1 VIKKNKSKARQM
13 ALKVKNPLAQALGMV
28 LQSTRDKM
36 GGVSS
41 TQIALSLGLA
51 ASHYRMIEAGSA
63 ILQPARA
70 IKVVQTFDTIEFI
83 PLCQVLVS
91 IQIIDSVKS
100 SINDM
105 RTTVELLT
113 QANPA
118 LEGIL
123 ASFDNLWPV
132 IKKGRTSEVA
142 RQIVSAGIVT
152 QLETFLT
159 TEPVALTA
167 ETMDNFMTPTYQY
180 PITGQLYSKIGN
192 ILQGV
197 APFYLDVILELI
209 DNLRGITP
217 RVTPVE
223 LAQWEGRHTN
233 RLSHIIGIVRKPE
246 TVLDVETFDY
256 SFLWQDNLKKMLII
270 HRDMPKVETESVS
283 RKLADG
289 LKKRYESE
297 RVKYERQLLS
307 FEETI
312 NEKLAIKSGSELVK
326 QIDEILSY
334 RDIEMNNLWV
344 YIMTNG
350 YVVLFIDNASV
361 GSEATN
367 IYGTSLDYDETC
379 QKLVNIREICS
390 DIGFEL

>member
-1 VIKKNKSKARQM
+1 MMVQ
-13 ALKVKNPLAQALGMV
+13 KVRNPLAQALGLV
-28 LQSTRDKM
+28 FQSMRDKM

-41 TQIALSLGLA
+41 SEIASSLGLA

-70 IKVVQTFDTIEFI
+70 IKVVQTFETIEFV

-91 IQIIDSVKS
+91 IQILDSVKQS
-100 SINDM
+100 VEDM
-105 RTTVELLT
+105 RTIVELVME
-113 QANPA
+113 ANPA
-118 LEGIL
+118 LDKVLKGFDGLWEVVKTGQ
-123 ASFDNLWPV
+123 ASD
-132 IKKGRTSEVA
+132 VA
-142 RQIVSAGIVT
+142 RQIVSVGIVEE
-152 QLETFLT
+152 LESFLT

-197 APFYLDVILELI
+197 APFYLDIILELI

-223 LAQWEGRHTN
+223 LAQWESRHRN

-246 TVLDVETFDY
+246 AILDVDTFDY
-256 SFLWQDNLKKMLII
+256 SFLWQDNFKKMLII
-270 HRDMPKVETESVS
+270 HRDKPKVKTESVPL
-283 RKLADG
+283 KLTDS
-289 LKKRYESE
+289 LRKRYESE
-297 RVKYERQLLS
+297 RVKYERQLQN
-307 FEETI
+307 FEETM
-312 NEKLAIKSGSELVK
+312 NEKLAIESGSELAK

-334 RDIEMNNLWV
+334 RDVEMNNLWI

-350 YVVLFIDNASV
+350 YAVLFIDNATV
-361 GSEATN
+361 GSEATD
-367 IYGTSLDYDETC
+367 IYGMSLAYDETC
-379 QKLVNIREICS
+379 QKLVSIREICS